1 VVAETGSQEELH
13 SRKDWEE
20 KRKAIEEGL
29 L

>member
-1 VVAETGSQEELH
+1 VAETGSQEELH